1 MCETCWTIVKHC
13 YSAIALFVLISI
25 LTNCDK
31 MAVSSLPT
39 PTLDASHNYIGTSE
53 HLAVSFEHPWKMSQN
68 NSVDVSMIGIDKP
81 MVLAVELIPQFSG
94 DQVSQR
100 PVVLDGMPVSDH
112 WEEVTGYLVLHRVE
126 PGISEVRITYPAS
139 LFDPALYSGLDLVGW
154 ELKVVL
160 TSQIDAYPVYGA
172 RNIGE
177 KYPITVEDVQARQA
191 WIESE
196 AQRQTRMGS
205 DTDLY
210 ITVPNST
217 AGVFLYYP
225 LDAIVDSV
233 VLVGDLTFNFKER
246 R

>member
-1 MCETCWTIVKHC
+1 
-13 YSAIALFVLISI
+13 
-25 LTNCDK
+25 

-39 PTLDASHNYIGTSE
+39 PTLSVSHNYIGTSD

-68 NSVDVSMIGIDKP
+68 NSVNVSVIGIGKP
-81 MVLAVELIPQFSG
+81 MILAVELIPQFSG
-94 DQVSQR
+94 GQVSQR
-100 PVVLDGMPVSDH
+100 PTVLDGMPVSGH
-112 WEEVTGYLVLHRVE
+112 WEEVIGYLILHSVE
-126 PGISEVRITYPAS
+126 PGISKVEITYPAS
-139 LFDPALYSGLDLVGW
+139 LFDPALYSGLDLAGW

-160 TSQIDAYPVYGA
+160 TSQIDTYPIYGA
-172 RNIGE
+172 MTIGE
-177 KYPITVEDVQARQA
+177 KYPVTVEDVQARQT

-196 AQRQTRMGS
+196 TQTQTRIGLP
-205 DTDLY
+205 TDLY

>member
-13 YSAIALFVLISI
+13 YSAIALFVLILI
-25 LTNCDK
+25 LTSCDK
-31 MAVSSLPT
+31 MAVSNLPT
-39 PTLDASHNYIGTSE
+39 PTLDVSHNYIGTSD

-68 NSVDVSMIGIDKP
+68 NSMDVSVIGIDKP
-81 MVLAVELIPQFSG
+81 MILAVELIPLSG
-94 DQVSQR
+94 GQVSQR
-100 PVVLDGMPVSDH
+100 PAVLDGMPVSDH
-112 WEEVTGYLVLHRVE
+112 WEDVTGYLILHRVG
-126 PGISEVRITYPAS
+126 PGISEVKITYPAS

-160 TSQIDAYPVYGA
+160 TSQIDAYPIYGA
-172 RNIGE
+172 MTIGE
-177 KYPITVEDVQARQA
+177 KYPVTIEDVQACQT

-196 AQRQTRMGS
+196 ARTQTRIGL
-205 DTDLY
+205 DTDLH
-210 ITVPNST
+210 ITVPNSA

-233 VLVGDLTFNFKER
+233 VLASDLTFNFKER